1 MMATIYYTLMN
12 LLATFGSLI
21 LLIVAHWLFKWA
33 TVSVMTLLI
42 LVVFA

>member
-1 MMATIYYTLMN
+1 MATIYYTLMN

-33 TVSVMTLLI
+33 TVSAVTFFI
-42 LVVFA
+42 LVEFA